1 MKKLYLAGHTGMVG
15 SAILRKLQNE
25 GYTNLVLRT
34 SKELDLRNQ
43 RAVNDFFEAEK
54 PEIVIIAST
63 KLYGILVNSINHNF
77 YCKIFLGKWAIQLK
91 QKENWGGKLKQSLMS

>member
-15 SAILRKLQNE
+15 SAILRKLQKE

-43 RAVNDFFEAEK
+43 KAVNDFFEAEK
-54 PEIVIIAST
+54 PEIVIIAAA
-63 KLYGILVNSINHNF
+63 KV
-77 YCKIFLGKWAIQLK
+77 
-91 QKENWGGKLKQSLMS
+91 GGMLANIISESDTFI

>member
-15 SAILRKLQNE
+15 SAILRKLQKE

-43 RAVNDFFEAEK
+43 RAVNDFFEAK
-54 PEIVIIAST
+54 
-63 KLYGILVNSINHNF
+63 K
-77 YCKIFLGKWAIQLK
+77 
-91 QKENWGGKLKQSLMS
+91 

>member
-15 SAILRKLQNE
+15 SAILRKFQKE

-54 PEIVIIAST
+54 PEIVIIAAR
-63 KLYGILVNSINHNF
+63 KLMVIYN
-77 YCKIFLGKWAIQLK
+77 LK
-91 QKENWGGKLKQSLMS
+91 